1 MQLLHI
7 FPVAGNSW
15 ELYGKVRG
23 NSMQLGSQAEH
34 ITVPCLYCAIKSVFR
49 VQNKRGSMFVSHLH
63 SPLPPPLLQEY
74 PPNKSMQTS
83 VHKQGMVQNAA
94 LCSSQ
99 IYPSALPC
107 LPAIQPK
114 HVKEILF
121 SWHSALLYS
130 LAHCRGSV
138 FRNAQVSQN
147 TSGTHCH
154 LPSICKLTPDFFR
167 HHLLA
172 DSSLLGPL

>member
-1 MQLLHI
+1 MQLLLI
-7 FPVAGNSW
+7 FPVEGNSW
-15 ELYGKVRG
+15 EWYGKVRG
-23 NSMQLGSQAEH
+23 NSMQLGSQTEH

-49 VQNKRGSMFVSHLH
+49 VQNKRGWMFVSHLH
-63 SPLPPPLLQEY
+63 SPLPPPLFQEY
-74 PPNKSMQTS
+74 LPNKTMQTS
-83 VHKQGMVQNAA
+83 VHNQGIVEIAA

-99 IYPSALPC
+99 IYPSALSC

-130 LAHCRGSV
+130 LAYCRGSV
-138 FRNAQVSQN
+138 FRNTQVPQN
-147 TSGTHCH
+147 TTGTHSH
-154 LPSICKLTPDFFR
+154 SPSIPKLTPDFFR